1 MRSDSGGRLI
11 VVTSNCQLGGLHA
24 ALSAMLPDDRV
35 VAVPYLGVEPPELV
49 DLLPGADVWVSSMHP
64 SAARPV
70 LERLGSRA
78 ELVSIPLLLFTGF
91 HPDIV
96 HLTMADGTE
105 VESAVGGYSSAIVAW
120 GWLNGW
126 GIDEIVGRFDLP
138 TFEGLGYLSAWEGGV
153 RLARYVFDEAG
164 CDFEGWFLPLV
175 ARDRVFMLTDNH
187 PTIEALI
194 QLGRVVARRIGAAS
208 DLVDYPWELVIPD
221 GLLAT
226 STVWPVYPFVA
237 SSLDRPGAFVWRPL
251 RQLRPGQL
259 QRRQTGPV
267 GAGPDPGRR
276 LRAGRGVSF
285 GPDRRRPRWLTLSW
299 CRTSLTI
306 PTGRSATTNAGTEP
320 SPGLPPAGWTPWCP
334 LVSVSGPT
342 T

>member
-237 SSLDRPGAFVWRPL
+237 SSLDRPGAFVWRCPNGEL
-251 RQLRPGQL
+251 IGLETFVTRSLALYGSF
-259 QRRQTGPV
+259 
-267 GAGPDPGRR
+267 DPGAVSVSRFR
-276 LRAGRGVSF
+276 NDERVAQTLAVGSERVAG
-285 GPDRRRPRWLTLSW
+285 
-299 CRTSLTI
+299 
-306 PTGRSATTNAGTEP
+306 
-320 SPGLPPAGWTPWCP
+320 
-334 LVSVSGPT
+334 SVSGPT
-342 T
+342 VGGHGG